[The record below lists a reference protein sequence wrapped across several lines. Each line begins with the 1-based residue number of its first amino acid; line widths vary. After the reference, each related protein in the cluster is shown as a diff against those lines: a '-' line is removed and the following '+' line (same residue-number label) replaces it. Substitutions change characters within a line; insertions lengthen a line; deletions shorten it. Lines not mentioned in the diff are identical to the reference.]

1 MLQCEREYLCFGI
14 LSRHETLMQHSL
26 SIFFT
31 FDDMPYE
38 FFIFLIYYLKV
49 GDYDKLIVLSLLCN
63 FFRVSFKTF
72 HNILND
78 NMQSR
83 VGMNGMRD
91 GGGANNKKV
100 YD

>member
-1 MLQCEREYLCFGI
+1 
-14 LSRHETLMQHSL
+14 
-26 SIFFT
+26 
-31 FDDMPYE
+31 MPYE